1 MFYAP
6 WCGHCK
12 NLKPD
17 YVEASERL
25 PRGFVFGAV
34 DWCENLPSASFVE
47 PPDGNKF
54 LTIECEDGPGIDS
67 LRTRRLI
74 ALRLCVCVRSTVHQD
89 TCNAVGTQ
97 GYPTLRYF
105 EPPAE
110 GAEAESA
117 KGTKGENYAGK
128 QTDFVMNVYFC

>member
-1 MFYAP
+1 M
-6 WCGHCK
+6 HC
-12 NLKPD
+12 
-17 YVEASERL
+17 VS
-25 PRGFVFGAV
+25 
-34 DWCENLPSASFVE
+34 
-47 PPDGNKF
+47 
-54 LTIECEDGPGIDS
+54 
-67 LRTRRLI
+67 
-74 ALRLCVCVRSTVHQD
+74 LCVFRSTVHQD

-128 QTDFVMNVYFC
+128 QPSGFDDACHVVWFTL